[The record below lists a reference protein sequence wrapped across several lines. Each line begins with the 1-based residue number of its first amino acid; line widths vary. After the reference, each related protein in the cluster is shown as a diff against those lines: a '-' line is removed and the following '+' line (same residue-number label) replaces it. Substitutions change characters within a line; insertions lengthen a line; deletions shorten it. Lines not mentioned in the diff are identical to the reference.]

1 MRTAGLDIGSRSIEL
16 IVIDGSTGGILASL
30 EAETTPDMAA
40 VCRTM
45 IDQVTFDRLIVT
57 GYGRSLAEVAFGFPS
72 VTEIKAYA
80 RGAQAIFPGC
90 KTVLDIGGQDTK
102 VISLDGMGR
111 AINFEMND
119 RCAAG
124 TGRFLEMIAAALKY
138 DLSEFG
144 HKALSG
150 NDGVQISS
158 MCAVFAESEVIGL
171 LTRGARREDIA
182 LAVHRAIATRAI
194 SMLARLGITP
204 PIVFAGGAARN
215 QCLIRIIENLIQRE
229 LSVPQNPQM
238 VGALGAALL
247 AAD

>member
-1 MRTAGLDIGSRSIEL
+1 
-16 IVIDGSTGGILASL
+16 
-30 EAETTPDMAA
+30 
-40 VCRTM
+40 
-45 IDQVTFDRLIVT
+45 
-57 GYGRSLAEVAFGFPS
+57 
-72 VTEIKAYA
+72 
-80 RGAQAIFPGC
+80 
-90 KTVLDIGGQDTK
+90 
-102 VISLDGMGR
+102 
-111 AINFEMND
+111 
-119 RCAAG
+119 
-124 TGRFLEMIAAALKY
+124 
-138 DLSEFG
+138 
-144 HKALSG
+144 
-150 NDGVQISS
+150 